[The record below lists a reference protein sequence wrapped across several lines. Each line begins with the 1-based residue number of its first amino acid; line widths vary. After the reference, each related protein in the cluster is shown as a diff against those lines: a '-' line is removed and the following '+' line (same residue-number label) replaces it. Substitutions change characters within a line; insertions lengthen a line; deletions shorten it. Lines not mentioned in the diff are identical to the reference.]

1 MSRDKEVSLP
11 NRSLHKQSKIP
22 TRRLNT
28 TVCSWTLTIVK
39 SVPSSRLACSPLFNF
54 DFDFFVFNILTLRLQ
69 EHKHPDIWSAQIT
82 FLWCFCVFPR
92 GENGMSAVFMQL
104 LCPSG
109 SHSAL
114 MVYLR
119 RFQAKRFHVAVFVQK
134 LVSPGFWMCACQQ
147 NKSRSFSWINQP
159 TRGSFCITEFTHLHL
174 FFMHAAERGKKK
186 TDTAEIV

>member
-1 MSRDKEVSLP
+1 MSRWAAWHV
-11 NRSLHKQSKIP
+11 
-22 TRRLNT
+22 RL
-28 TVCSWTLTIVK
+28 CSIW
-39 SVPSSRLACSPLFNF
+39 
-54 DFDFFVFNILTLRLQ
+54 ILTLFFFNMLTLQLQ
-69 EHKHPDIWSAQIT
+69 EHKHPDIWGVQIT

-104 LCPSG
+104 PCPSG

-114 MVYLR
+114 MVYLH

-134 LVSPGFWMCACQQ
+134 LVSPGFWMRARQQ

-174 FFMHAAERGKKK
+174 FFMHAAERKKK
-186 TDTAEIV
+186 RDRYSRNRIITGQRAKHAERTEQNVNIHVPYTCRRNKVCFCNT